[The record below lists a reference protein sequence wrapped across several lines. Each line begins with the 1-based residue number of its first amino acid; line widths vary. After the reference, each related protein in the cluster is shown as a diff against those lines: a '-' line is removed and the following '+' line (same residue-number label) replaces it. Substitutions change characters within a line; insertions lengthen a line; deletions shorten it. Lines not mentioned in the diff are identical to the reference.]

1 MSKACLR
8 HDAGEGW
15 GEETGAPRGVHGMTA
30 VLDTVLPVFVLI
42 ALGYGAVQRR
52 FITDEGLRA
61 MTLFV
66 FVVASP
72 ALLFSG
78 GTRPHE
84 GGGGAALALI
94 AGALLIYGL
103 AVAGARRWGGMD
115 MAVAALF
122 GLACV
127 FGNTVMMGIPI
138 ILAAYGQAG
147 LPALLAIL
155 AVQSLAL
162 LGTATVLT
170 EIGLNARAPWK
181 RLLLASLQGIGRNP
195 VVLAVIAAFVWT
207 ILGLPV
213 PGALRATLD
222 LVGAAASPLALFCLG
237 GSLVG
242 LSAVGAWRETA
253 VIAALKLVAQPLLV
267 FALARLLRLPPAEA
281 AVAVTIAALPTGA
294 NAFILARRYATGADR
309 SGGAVVLTTALS
321 VLTLSALIAWFRGT
335 LP

>member
-1 MSKACLR
+1 
-8 HDAGEGW
+8 
-15 GEETGAPRGVHGMTA
+15 MTA

-42 ALGYGAVQRR
+42 GLGYGAVKRK
-52 FITDEGLRA
+52 FISDEGLRA

-84 GGGGAALALI
+84 GGGGAAVALLT
-94 AGALLIYGL
+94 GALVIYAA
-103 AVAGARRWGGMD
+103 AVIGARRWGGMD
-115 MAVAALF
+115 TAEAALF

-147 LPALLAIL
+147 LPSLLAIL
-155 AVQSLAL
+155 GVQTVVL

-170 EIGLNARAPWK
+170 EFGLNAQAPWR
-181 RLLLASLQGIGRNP
+181 RLVVASLQGIGRNP

-207 ILGLPV
+207 TLGLPV

-222 LVGAAASPLALFCLG
+222 LLGAAASPLALFCLG

-242 LSAVGAWRETA
+242 LSAVAAWRETA
-253 VIAALKLVAQPLLV
+253 VIATLKLIAQPLLV
-267 FALARLLRLPPAEA
+267 FAFARLLNLSPAET